1 MPSPRLSF
9 DNYIATEDGF
19 DGGNVQL
26 SVNGGGF
33 APIPAAAYTFN
44 GPGNLATTA
53 EGNDNPLAGQ
63 HAFSGSDIGSPLG
76 TWGVSQVDL
85 AAAGVAPGDT
95 IQVRLAMG
103 RDSCSGN
110 DGWYVDN
117 LSVVTCEDE
126 AARPTAPTGAPD
138 RRPRPV
144 ARRRWHRPRPR
155 PTTTPTTTPPAVKVA
170 TTTRVKKPKT
180 HRSTGRTSSSGSRST
195 RTAVTP
201 TGRVV
206 IKLKGVTIAKGKL
219 VDGKVKIT
227 VKKNLKVG
235 KQHAGRQVQ
244 GIERRPCRARRS
256 SPSRSS
262 RLTI

>member
-1 MPSPRLSF
+1 MAKGPDPDNHCTVDPTSANYLTSGNIVIPADGASPKLSF

-33 APIPAAAYTFN
+33 EPIPSAAYTFN

-63 HAFSGSDIGSPLG
+63 EAFTGSDIGSPLG

-95 IQVRLAMG
+95 VKVRLAMG

-117 LSVVTCEDE
+117 LSVVTCEEE
-126 AARPTAPTGAPD
+126 AGPTDGPTTGGPTDGPTTGGPTTGGTTTDHDRP
-138 RRPRPV
+138 PRPP
-144 ARRRWHRPRPR
+144 RHRPR
-155 PTTTPTTTPPAVKVA
+155 
-170 TTTRVKKPKT
+170 
-180 HRSTGRTSSSGSRST
+180 
-195 RTAVTP
+195 
-201 TGRVV
+201 
-206 IKLKGVTIAKGKL
+206 
-219 VDGKVKIT
+219 
-227 VKKNLKVG
+227 
-235 KQHAGRQVQ
+235 
-244 GIERRPCRARRS
+244 
-256 SPSRSS
+256 
-262 RLTI
+262 